1 MRSTAALI
9 PLALLS
15 ACAHATVDREAL
27 AGVKRIGLVSVVVDR
42 PAGATPDEA
51 TLRAAADRGHQL
63 AVESLVRLQR
73 WEVVPLGAF
82 QEHAA
87 WRAVLD
93 WRPAPRTWFDPDGMS
108 RLVQAFRPGGALR
121 VNPLHQVPTRSGAAF
136 VAASGM
142 PVLPWSAFEASA
154 HEPAEPDPRQPAG
167 STVEYAWHDRRELRA
182 ALGKLAAA
190 LELDA
195 LAVVQ
200 LASRPPYGGDVGPA
214 AAPLAATLILVA
226 RSGAAV
232 IDLGLPEFAAAP
244 PPGPGGGAKDPVAAV
259 DGAVA
264 GMERRLAALLAAKP

>member
-1 MRSTAALI
+1 MRSTAALV

-15 ACAHATVDREAL
+15 ACAHATVDLEAL
-27 AGVKRIGLVSVVVDR
+27 AGVKRIGVASIVVDR
-42 PAGATPDEA
+42 PAAGTADEA

-63 AVESLVRLQR
+63 AVESLVRLR
-73 WEVVPLGAF
+73 GWEVVPLGAF
-82 QEHAA
+82 QENPA

-93 WRPAPRTWFDPDGMS
+93 WRPAPRSWFDPDGMS
-108 RLVQAFRPGGALR
+108 RLVQAFRPGGAPR
-121 VNPLHQVPTRSGAAF
+121 VNPLHQVPTRSGGAF
-136 VAASGM
+136 AAASGM
-142 PVLPWSAFEASA
+142 PVLPWSAFESS
-154 HEPAEPDPRQPAG
+154 PRDPGEPDLGQRPG
-167 STVEYAWHDRRELRA
+167 TTTEYAWHDRRELRGE
-182 ALGKLAAA
+182 LGRLAAA

-200 LASRPPYGGDVGPA
+200 LATRPPYGGQASPA
-214 AAPLAATLILVA
+214 APMAATLILVA

-232 IDLGLPEFAAAP
+232 IDLGLPEFAAGT